1 MFPDPHPGFLQLAVL
16 SEAHFWRSW
25 CDALALGHLTPS
37 FFGKVRFGI
46 VLTGVRSA
54 LIILHAFYISLR
66 WISTFRSCAHRTS
79 PTDRLVTAR
88 TTHIA
93 LPNNHPSLSTRS
105 NSVHAYST
113 TFAAIQ
119 PR

>member
-1 MFPDPHPGFLQLAVL
+1 M
-16 SEAHFWRSW
+16 
-25 CDALALGHLTPS
+25 
-37 FFGKVRFGI
+37 

-54 LIILHAFYISLR
+54 WIILHAFYISLRWISTFMR

-88 TTHIA
+88 TVRIA

-113 TFAAIQ
+113 TFAVIQ